1 MALTIKAASRRPKL
15 KNMANTY
22 SQVYL
27 QFVFAVKGR
36 QSLIIPKHNDELQK
50 YITGIVQNRNQ
61 KMLAINNMPDHL
73 HLFVGFGTTM
83 SMADFM
89 EEVKA
94 ISSKFINEKGWVKG
108 KFEWQRG
115 YGVFSYSRSQID
127 DVIKYIIN
135 QQGHHKKKTF
145 KDEYLDF
152 LKKFEV
158 EYDERYLFEWI
169 DDV

>member
-1 MALTIKAASRRPKL
+1 
-15 KNMANTY
+15 MANTY

-36 QSLIIPKHNDELQK
+36 KSLINQKHNEELQK
-50 YITGIVQNRNQ
+50 YITGIVQNRKQ

-73 HLFVGFGTTM
+73 HLFVGFSTTM

-89 EEVKA
+89 EEVKS

-108 KFEWQRG
+108 QFEWQRG

-127 DVIKYIIN
+127 NVIKYIIN
-135 QQGHHKKKTF
+135 QQKHHKKKTF
-145 KDEYLDF
+145 KEEYLEF
-152 LKKFEV
+152 LMKFEV

-169 DDV
+169 DDL

>member
-1 MALTIKAASRRPKL
+1 
-15 KNMANTY
+15 MANTY

-27 QFVFAVKGR
+27 QFVFAVKGK
-36 QSLIIPKHNDELQK
+36 QSLINQKHNDELQK
-50 YITGIVQNRNQ
+50 YITGIVQNRKQ

-127 DVIKYIIN
+127 NVIKYIMN
-135 QQGHHKKKTF
+135 QQDHHKKKTF
-145 KDEYLDF
+145 KEEYLEF

-169 DDV
+169 E

>member
-1 MALTIKAASRRPKL
+1 
-15 KNMANTY
+15 MANTY

-36 QSLIIPKHNDELQK
+36 QSLINPKHNDELQK
-50 YITGIVQNRNQ
+50 YITGIVQNRKQ

-89 EEVKA
+89 EEVKS
-94 ISSKFINEKGWVKG
+94 ISSKFINEKGWIKG

-127 DVIKYIIN
+127 DVIKYITN
-135 QQGHHKKKTF
+135 QQEHHKKKSF
-145 KDEYLDF
+145 KEEYLEF

-158 EYDERYLFEWI
+158 EYDYRYLFEWI
-169 DDV
+169 DDVEINNMWK

>member
-1 MALTIKAASRRPKL
+1 
-15 KNMANTY
+15 MANTY

-36 QSLIIPKHNDELQK
+36 QSLINPKNNEELQK
-50 YITGIVQNRNQ
+50 YITGIVQNRKQ
-61 KMLAINNMPDHL
+61 KMLAINNMPEHL

-89 EEVKA
+89 EEVKS
-94 ISSKFINEKGWVKG
+94 ISSKFINENGWVKG

-127 DVIKYIIN
+127 NVIKYIIN
-135 QQGHHKKKTF
+135 QQEHHKKKTF
-145 KDEYLDF
+145 KEEYLEF

-158 EYDERYLFEWI
+158 EYDEQYLFEWI
-169 DDV
+169 E

>member
-1 MALTIKAASRRPKL
+1 
-15 KNMANTY
+15 MANTY

-27 QFVFAVKGR
+27 QFVFAVKGK
-36 QSLIIPKHNDELQK
+36 QSLINPKNNEELQK
-50 YITGIVQNRNQ
+50 YITGIVQNRKQ
-61 KMLAINNMPDHL
+61 KMLAINNMPEHL

-94 ISSKFINEKGWVKG
+94 ISSKFINEKGWLKG

-135 QQGHHKKKTF
+135 QQEHHKKKTF
-145 KDEYLDF
+145 KEEYLEF

-158 EYDERYLFEWI
+158 EYDKRYLFEWI
-169 DDV
+169 E

>member
-1 MALTIKAASRRPKL
+1 
-15 KNMANTY
+15 
-22 SQVYL
+22 
-27 QFVFAVKGR
+27 
-36 QSLIIPKHNDELQK
+36 
-50 YITGIVQNRNQ
+50 
-61 KMLAINNMPDHL
+61 MPEHL

-89 EEVKA
+89 EEVKS
-94 ISSKFINEKGWVKG
+94 ISSKFINENGWVKG

-127 DVIKYIIN
+127 NVIKYIIN
-135 QQGHHKKKTF
+135 QQEHHKKKTF
-145 KDEYLDF
+145 KDEYLEF

-169 DDV
+169 E

>member
-1 MALTIKAASRRPKL
+1 M
-15 KNMANTY
+15 
-22 SQVYL
+22 
-27 QFVFAVKGR
+27 FFAVKGR
-36 QSLIIPKHNDELQK
+36 QSLINPKNNEELQK
-50 YITGIVQNRNQ
+50 YITGIVQNRKQ
-61 KMLAINNMPDHL
+61 KMLAINNMPGHL

-127 DVIKYIIN
+127 NVIKYIIN
-135 QQGHHKKKTF
+135 QQEHHKKKTF
-145 KDEYLDF
+145 KDEYLEF

-169 DDV
+169 E

>member
-1 MALTIKAASRRPKL
+1 
-15 KNMANTY
+15 MANTY

-36 QSLIIPKHNDELQK
+36 QSLINHKYNTELQK
-50 YITGIVQNRNQ
+50 YITGIVQNRKQ

-89 EEVKA
+89 EEVKS
-94 ISSKFINEKGWVKG
+94 ISSKFINEKGWVRG

-127 DVIKYIIN
+127 NVINYIIN
-135 QQGHHKKKTF
+135 QQEHHKKKTF
-145 KDEYLDF
+145 RDEYLEF
-152 LKKFEV
+152 LKRFEI
-158 EYDERYLFEWI
+158 EYDERYLFDWI
-169 DDV
+169 DDL